1 MEFVNSAKRLA
12 EKRNINK
19 AKRKSLRIA
28 SGIIKFIFL
37 FGFCFVILYP
47 VATMILKTFMDKR
60 DLIDNSVIYIP
71 RHFTLENIKAAAMT
85 LNYGKSLM
93 NTVVITIST
102 TVLQVLSCM
111 MVGYG
116 FARHDFKGR
125 NLLFGLVIFTVIVP
139 PQLFTI
145 PYFKSFREFDFFG
158 LIGAVTGEPLN
169 LLNSYLPF
177 WLLGITCMGIK
188 NGIFIYLFRQCFKNM
203 PLELEEAGT
212 IDGAN
217 SFGIFTRI
225 MIPNAITVIVT
236 VILFSIVWQY
246 NDVTYTRIFFISEP
260 NFSSAYGSLA
270 TITDQVREFLG
281 YAKEDVR
288 ATAYYPLL
296 KSAGTCIMMLPL
308 IAFYAVAQKF
318 FVQGVERS
326 GIVG

>member
-1 MEFVNSAKRLA
+1 MTTPIIMVNFVYTIVDSFNSMLSPAMQYINDTGFKSGVYGYASAMSMIYFLIIGIFIAIGFPADA
-12 EKRNINK
+12 EKDILLCLRNGGKSCGI
-19 AKRKSLRIA
+19 RK
-28 SGIIKFIFL
+28 
-37 FGFCFVILYP
+37 FGQTPGGEEKPQQSQAEIPPDCVRYYQIHLP
-47 VATMILKTFMDKR
+47 VRLLLCHSVSCRHHDPE
-60 DLIDNSVIYIP
+60 DLHGQTGSDRQLGYLHP
-71 RHFTLENIKAAAMT
+71 AALTLENIKAAAMT

-188 NGIFIYLFRQCFKNM
+188 NGIFIYLFRQCF
-203 PLELEEAGT
+203 
-212 IDGAN
+212 
-217 SFGIFTRI
+217 
-225 MIPNAITVIVT
+225 
-236 VILFSIVWQY
+236 
-246 NDVTYTRIFFISEP
+246 
-260 NFSSAYGSLA
+260 
-270 TITDQVREFLG
+270 
-281 YAKEDVR
+281 
-288 ATAYYPLL
+288 
-296 KSAGTCIMMLPL
+296 
-308 IAFYAVAQKF
+308 
-318 FVQGVERS
+318 
-326 GIVG
+326 